1 MTIIAKDGWHTFA
14 LDGTNLNIISVY
26 PNVVQKYAMLYRTN
40 VSSGEHVCIIEIWEY
55 GFEKK
60 ATTDVECTVYY
71 LA

>member
-14 LDGTNLNIISVY
+14 LDGTNLNIVAVH
-26 PNVVQKYAMLYRTN
+26 PNVAQKYALLYRAGTA
-40 VSSGEHVCIIEIWEY
+40 SEYACIIEIWEY

-71 LA
+71 LV